1 MLDAST
7 LFDALS
13 QIVRV
18 YKVDLPLFL
27 FFHTHTHT
35 HTHTKK
41 KKIRKES
48 RSQRKRVIASLSL
61 ERAYV
66 EMTQLIQPNKA
77 VSLRGCTFQL
87 LVHPLNSRRGVA
99 ARSFQSVSFLFFSSS
114 SRSLFFLLFFPF
126 LYTEQRK
133 KPRMKTERMKNVITH
148 SITAPS

>member
-41 KKIRKES
+41 KKKEE
-48 RSQRKRVIASLSL
+48 KKAEASENVSSL
-61 ERAYV
+61 LCHWNER
-66 EMTQLIQPNKA
+66 TWK
-77 VSLRGCTFQL
+77 
-87 LVHPLNSRRGVA
+87 
-99 ARSFQSVSFLFFSSS
+99 
-114 SRSLFFLLFFPF
+114 
-126 LYTEQRK
+126 
-133 KPRMKTERMKNVITH
+133 
-148 SITAPS
+148 